1 MENSGR
7 EIFSKFVRASKLI
20 KQRTLQ
26 MNNAH
31 LDRSRC
37 CQHFQKAKTNFLI
50 HGELTETNKVLR
62 FFSEGEVT

>member
-50 HGELTETNKVLR
+50 RGELTETNKALR

>member
-1 MENSGR
+1 
-7 EIFSKFVRASKLI
+7 
-20 KQRTLQ
+20 

-50 HGELTETNKVLR
+50 HGELTETNKALR
-62 FFSEGEVT
+62 FFSEEVVT